1 MELIIKKTIISN
13 VISQEE
19 VQYMI
24 NQGKTE
30 LEICNNKDADFFILG
45 SIIFVDE
52 DYIAHVDIYNSKGE
66 KVKTILRSTE
76 SIIVLEYAVYNEIII
91 FLEEL

>member
-30 LEICNNKDADFFILG
+30 LEICNNKDADFLF
-45 SIIFVDE
+45 
-52 DYIAHVDIYNSKGE
+52 
-66 KVKTILRSTE
+66 
-76 SIIVLEYAVYNEIII
+76 
-91 FLEEL
+91 